1 VRSALQARSSRAAE
15 IAEIALQA
23 WPVDPE
29 LLLLAA
35 LTALASEQPER
46 AHAVLKRYGKRYPPG
61 KAITLLTSLALA
73 QQGKQDQ
80 VWALL
85 QAAQLETDRA
95 AIGWFVGDD
104 VMEDW
109 LLGQLRAMRRLGRRP
124 PGPSPRAARPAKPAP
139 TRVSI
144 PRPPAARAVSP
155 AGPVLPIVV
164 DLPRLQARFDM
175 TFDLADPNR
184 IEIDGACADE
194 AAFRPRAELVRLS
207 LFEGFD
213 ELLCLPAGAKEA
225 ALLRLLAQ
233 NPAER
238 SWCSSATVTR

>member
-1 VRSALQARSSRAAE
+1 MQARSSRAAE

-95 AIGWFVGDD
+95 AIGWFVGDG

-164 DLPRLQARFDM
+164 DLPRLQARFD
-175 TFDLADPNR
+175 
-184 IEIDGACADE
+184 IACAPNWCGS
-194 AAFRPRAELVRLS
+194 ACSRASTSCSACRPGPRRRLS
-207 LFEGFD
+207 FG
-213 ELLCLPAGAKEA
+213 CWPRTRRKEA
-225 ALLRLLAQ
+225 GVR
-233 NPAER
+233 PPP
-238 SWCSSATVTR
+238 